1 MYMFVS
7 GNDLLCVSMIYQLD
21 FGAILEVWY
30 YYFILSMF
38 SSFFQDREKQDQLNE
53 LLNTYS
59 ANGIPP
65 MPDLLTLGQ
74 PESSETVF
82 TIESHW
88 SSIVE
93 NASVSLYISMKC

>member
-1 MYMFVS
+1 VVLLFHFV
-7 GNDLLCVSMIYQLD
+7 NV
-21 FGAILEVWY
+21 F
-30 YYFILSMF
+30 FF
-38 SSFFQDREKQDQLNE
+38 FFQDREKQDQLNE

-74 PESSETVF
+74 PESNETVF
-82 TIESHW
+82 KIEPHW

-93 NASVSLYISMKC
+93 NASVSLYRSMKC